1 MSPHQALNVCKP
13 FYWMNTMKRLVKS
26 LIIGTAF
33 TLSLVTQAVAQTRVL
48 IGHFGD
54 PVPYKALIADGSL
67 ERATGWKIELRQFAS
82 GAEVNAAMA
91 SGGIQISE
99 IGSSPLAAGLSTG
112 LPYQMIAAGKVID
125 SSEALVTRNG
135 SGIDKPADLRGK
147 RIATPIGSTAHY
159 SLMGVLKMNGMTEKD
174 ITLLGMSPNEIAAAW
189 AQNAIDAAFVWV
201 PVQAKL
207 RENGKVMYTAGE
219 VARAAGFHTF
229 NAWVA
234 NTKFAAENRD
244 GLIKFLRAVF
254 EINADYHKNKA
265 AWNADSPKIRAVAA
279 NVGVTPA
286 AVVPMLDGTIYPDG
300 EVTMSANWMGGGAA
314 KTIKGTAEF
323 LKSAGRINKTADD
336 YSQFVNPE
344 FARAAAG
351 K

>member
-1 MSPHQALNVCKP
+1 MDT
-13 FYWMNTMKRLVKS
+13 MNRLVKS
-26 LIIGTAF
+26 LIIGTTF
-33 TLSLVTQAVAQTRVL
+33 TLSLVTQAVAQTKVV

-54 PVPYKALIADGSL
+54 PLPYKALIADGSL
-67 ERATGWKIELRQFAS
+67 EKATGWQIEWRQFAS

-99 IGSSPLAAGLSTG
+99 IGSSPLSAGLSSG
-112 LPYQMIAAGKVID
+112 LPYQMVSAGKVID

-135 SGIDKPADLRGK
+135 SGIEKPADLKGK
-147 RIATPIGSTAHY
+147 RIAVPIGSTAHY
-159 SLMGVLKMNGMTEKD
+159 SLMGALKMNNMTERD
-174 ITLLGMSPNEIAAAW
+174 ITLLGMSPAEIAAAW

-201 PVQAKL
+201 PVQTKL

-234 NTKFAAENRD
+234 NNKFAAENRD
-244 GLIKFLRAVF
+244 GLIRFLRAMF

-265 AWNADSPKIRAVAA
+265 AWNADSPKVKAVAA
-279 NVGVTPA
+279 SVGVSPA
-286 AVVPMLDGTIYPDG
+286 AVVPMLDGTIYPDA
-300 EVTMSANWMGGGAA
+300 ELAMSANWMGGGAA

-336 YSQFVNPE
+336 YGQFVNPE
-344 FARAAAG
+344 FAKAAAA

>member
-1 MSPHQALNVCKP
+1 
-13 FYWMNTMKRLVKS
+13 MNTMNRLVQS
-26 LIIGTAF
+26 LMIGTAVTF
-33 TLSLVTQAVAQTRVL
+33 GLLTQAVAQTRVV

-54 PVPYKALIADGSL
+54 PLPYKALIADGSL
-67 ERATGWKIELRQFAS
+67 DKATGWKIEWRQFAS

-99 IGSSPLAAGLSTG
+99 IGSSPLSAGLSSG
-112 LPYQMIAAGKVID
+112 LPYQMVSAGKVID

-135 SGIDKPADLRGK
+135 SGIEKPADLKGK
-147 RIATPIGSTAHY
+147 RIAVPIGSTAHY
-159 SLMGVLKMNGMTEKD
+159 SLMGALKMNGMTERD
-174 ITLLGMSPNEIAAAW
+174 ITLLGMSPAEIAAAW

-244 GLIKFLRAVF
+244 GLVKFLRAMF
-254 EINADYHKNKA
+254 EINADYHNNKA
-265 AWNADSPKIRAVAA
+265 AWNADSPKVRAVAA
-279 NVGVTPA
+279 SVGVSPA
-286 AVVPMLDGTIYPDG
+286 AVVPMLEGTTYPDA
-300 EVTMSANWMGGGAA
+300 ELTMSANWMGGGAA

-336 YSQFVNPE
+336 YGQFVNAE
-344 FARAAAG
+344 FAKAAAG

>member
-1 MSPHQALNVCKP
+1 
-13 FYWMNTMKRLVKS
+13 
-26 LIIGTAF
+26 
-33 TLSLVTQAVAQTRVL
+33 
-48 IGHFGD
+48 
-54 PVPYKALIADGSL
+54 
-67 ERATGWKIELRQFAS
+67 
-82 GAEVNAAMA
+82 MA

-99 IGSSPLAAGLSTG
+99 IGSSPLSAGLSSG
-112 LPYQMIAAGKVID
+112 LPYQMVSAGKVID

-135 SGIDKPADLRGK
+135 SGIEKPADLKGK
-147 RIATPIGSTAHY
+147 RIAVPIGSTAHY
-159 SLMGVLKMNGMTEKD
+159 SLMGALKMNGLTEKD
-174 ITLLGMSPNEIAAAW
+174 ITLLGMSPAEISAAW
-189 AQNAIDAAFVWV
+189 SQNAIDAAFVWV
-201 PVQAKL
+201 PVQTKL

-234 NTKFAAENRD
+234 NNKFAAENRD
-244 GLIKFLRAVF
+244 GLVKFLRAMF

-265 AWNADSPKIRAVAA
+265 AWNADSPKVKAVAA
-279 NVGVTPA
+279 SVGVSPA
-286 AVVPMLDGTIYPDG
+286 AVVPMLDGTIYPDADLA
-300 EVTMSANWMGGGAA
+300 MSANWMGGGAA

-336 YSQFVNPE
+336 YGQFVNPE